1 MTAARAAGDKP
12 GMTAARAAGD
22 KPGMSAAEVEW
33 SGLTARRPEF
43 GVTPR

>member
-1 MTAARAAGDKP
+1 MTAARAAGGKP
-12 GMTAARAAGD
+12 GVTA
-22 KPGMSAAEVEW
+22 PGEVEG

>member
-12 GMTAARAAGD
+12 VMT
-22 KPGMSAAEVEW
+22 AAEVEW

-43 GVTPR
+43 GVTPK